1 MTAPLPTPALRLR
14 QLAAS
19 ALLGTDRSGAAE
31 ASPQRL
37 LDAVALT
44 GAQARAGFKPR
55 RVSERVPPCPPDTV
69 SVAPRAAMATLQRM
83 LTRPDP
89 LLLEEWADLAL
100 ARRVRIAPAVVP
112 ALLAW
117 WTAQSKRSPSIFAA
131 CGKAGPWLA
140 SLNPAW
146 QRPVAT
152 ETIPDDADVIWGTGT
167 PPERLALLRTVR
179 ALDPARALAMV
190 QSTWASD
197 GAAERQAFVRDLAV
211 NCTAEDEPFLESTL
225 DDRSRGVRE
234 AAVGVLAGL
243 PDSRFRQR
251 MTDRLRAMIM
261 VQSRAKRLIGKAAFT
276 LEPPKALDPPWLRDG
291 FDDKAGEAKGRRA
304 TWLQYSVAHADRAVW
319 LDTTGLSP
327 SDVLAALA
335 KDDYAQAAL
344 AGLFQS
350 VLALPDPQWAAA
362 LVDHAL
368 DQKRVDVDALTD
380 LIAGVPQGLAE
391 QLALRCLKHA
401 AITPAD
407 RWVLAAAVQHRWSSA
422 FAAAAIPA
430 LAAPVAANRSAD
442 RVSTAFDELSWVV
455 PPQTA
460 EPLIQALHAALGGE
474 NNAFIRESI
483 SRLQLRSEMYKEF
496 AT

>member
-1 MTAPLPTPALRLR
+1 VTTSPPTPTLRLR
-14 QLAAS
+14 QLAVA
-19 ALLGTDRSGAAE
+19 ALLGTDRGGIAE

-37 LDAVALT
+37 LDAAALA

-55 RVSERVPPCPPDTV
+55 RVADRVPPCPTDTTPI
-69 SVAPRAAMATLQRM
+69 APRAAMATLQRM

-89 LLLEEWADLAL
+89 LLIEEWAELAQ
-100 ARRVRIAPAVVP
+100 ARGVRVAPAVVP

-117 WTAQSKRSPSIFAA
+117 WSTQPRRSPRIFAA
-131 CGKAGPWLA
+131 CGKTGPWLA

-152 ETIPDDADVIWGTGT
+152 ETIPDDADALWGTGT

-179 ALDPARALAMV
+179 AMAPARALAMV

-197 GAAERQAFVRDLAV
+197 GAAERQSFVKELAV
-211 NCTAEDEPFLESTL
+211 NCTADDEPFLESTL
-225 DDRSRGVRE
+225 DERSRGVRH

-251 MTDRLRAMIM
+251 MTDRLRAMII
-261 VQSRAKRLIGKAAFT
+261 VQGRAKRLIGKAAFT
-276 LEPPKALDPPWLRDG
+276 LEPPKALDPTWLRDG

-304 TWLQYSVAHADRAVW
+304 TWLQHTVAHAHRSVW
-319 LDTTGLSP
+319 LETTGLSA
-327 SDVLAALA
+327 SAVVAALA

-350 VLALPDPQWAAA
+350 VMALPDPQWAAA

-368 DQKRVDVDALTD
+368 DQKRIDVDSLSD
-380 LIAGVPQGLAE
+380 LIAGVPQELAE

-401 AITPAD
+401 SMPPAD
-407 RWVLAAAVQHRWSSA
+407 RWVLAAAVQHRWSTA
-422 FAAAAIPA
+422 FAAAAIPT

-442 RVSTAFDELSWVV
+442 RVSTVFAELSWIV

-460 EPLIQALHAALGGE
+460 EPLIQALHAALDGE
-474 NNAFIRESI
+474 DNAFIRESI